1 MQTKILSLIIT
12 IMAFGS
18 GMANAQKVI
27 QNNST
32 EIFQLLNKNKSI
44 VILDVR
50 TPQEFAAGH
59 LKGAVNID
67 IYQDNFYSRID
78 KLDKKA
84 TYMVYCRTNNRSGV
98 TVTYMKQKGFAVVYQ
113 MMDGFPGWAYNKL
126 PYEK

>member
-1 MQTKILSLIIT
+1 
-12 IMAFGS
+12 MAFWS

-32 EIFQLLNKNKSI
+32 EISQLLNKNKSI
-44 VILDVR
+44 IILDVR

-78 KLDKKA
+78 KLNKKT
-84 TYMVYCRTNNRSGV
+84 TYVVYCRTSNRSRA
-98 TVTYMKQKGFAVVYQ
+98 TVDYMKQKGFGIVYQ
-113 MMDGFPGWAYNKL
+113 MMDGFPGWAANNL
-126 PYEK
+126 PFEK

>member
-1 MQTKILSLIIT
+1 
-12 IMAFGS
+12 MAFGS

>member
-12 IMAFGS
+12 IMAFWS

-32 EIFQLLNKNKSI
+32 EISQLLNKNKSI

-78 KLDKKA
+78 KLNKKT
-84 TYMVYCRTNNRSGV
+84 TYVVYCRTSNRSRA
-98 TVTYMKQKGFAVVYQ
+98 TVDYMKQKGFGIVYQ
-113 MMDGFPGWAYNKL
+113 MMDGFPGWAANNL
-126 PYEK
+126 PFEK

>member
-1 MQTKILSLIIT
+1 MTF
-12 IMAFGS
+12 FGVT
-18 GMANAQKVI
+18 ANAQNVI

-32 EIFQLLNKNKSI
+32 EIFQLLNKNKQI

-78 KLDKKA
+78 KLNKKS
-84 TYMVYCRTNNRSGV
+84 TYVVYCRTSNRSRA
-98 TVTYMKQKGFAVVYQ
+98 TVEYMKQNGFGTVYQ

-126 PYEK
+126 PYER